1 MKGKMTTGA
10 GKPSRSEP
18 WKQTPESR
26 PPRQSC
32 HWRWAEGDANPTP
45 TSVSPH
51 SLSDLASKLLGSGGW
66 WWQGP
71 CVREA
76 MSSTG
81 SQGCFSSPPGD
92 LSYFWERSEVTFRAE
107 GERKGG
113 ACSLWE
119 GGQRKPGGL
128 IFPVPEG
135 GFFPLVQP
143 AWGRQICPSL
153 TNEPHDVGVVEFLH
167 ADGFTQEIL
176 QLRPCA
182 DGNWEER
189 GKWRRRRED
198 SFPPPP
204 PYYHHHLL
212 LHQA

>member
-1 MKGKMTTGA
+1 MTTGA

-26 PPRQSC
+26 PPQAVSSLEVGRRGR
-32 HWRWAEGDANPTP
+32 HPTP
-45 TSVSPH
+45 TSVSPP

-76 MSSTG
+76 MSRDV
-81 SQGCFSSPPGD
+81 SPALLGTSAISGKGQRSHSE
-92 LSYFWERSEVTFRAE
+92 LRERGR
-107 GERKGG
+107 GEPAHSGRGG
-113 ACSLWE
+113 R
-119 GGQRKPGGL
+119 RKPGGL

-189 GKWRRRRED
+189 GRWRRRRED

-204 PYYHHHLL
+204 YYHHHLL
-212 LHQA
+212 LLHQA

>member
-26 PPRQSC
+26 PPQAVLSLEVGRRGC
-32 HWRWAEGDANPTP
+32 H
-45 TSVSPH
+45 PH
-51 SLSDLASKLLGSGGW
+51 SHLCFSPLPLRSGLQTVGGRGW

-71 CVREA
+71 SVREA

-92 LSYFWERSEVTFRAE
+92 LSYFWERSEVTFLAE

-113 ACSLWE
+113 ACSLW
-119 GGQRKPGGL
+119 GGGGRKPGGL

-143 AWGRQICPSL
+143 AWG
-153 TNEPHDVGVVEFLH
+153 
-167 ADGFTQEIL
+167 
-176 QLRPCA
+176 
-182 DGNWEER
+182 
-189 GKWRRRRED
+189 
-198 SFPPPP
+198 
-204 PYYHHHLL
+204 LL
-212 LHQA
+212 AH